1 MLVPMTPVDRARP
14 RSRRSSALR
23 RSASNLAIAACPLA
37 VGAISG
43 AMTAPAITGWYRT
56 LERPRWNPPDRVF
69 GPVWT
74 GLYAAMGIALQRVVR
89 ADGPAGAR
97 RVAVGLFGL
106 QLALNFGWSW
116 VFFVEREIGLAVID
130 ILALWLAIVATL
142 VAFARLSPGAAAL
155 MVPYLGWVTFAAALN
170 VAIWQRNR

>member
-1 MLVPMTPVDRARP
+1 MTPLARMLP
-14 RSRRSSALR
+14 GLHRSSISRRRGAD
-23 RSASNLAIAACPLA
+23 LAIVASPLA

-43 AMTAPAITGWYRT
+43 AITAPAITGWYRT
-56 LERPRWNPPDRVF
+56 LDRPGWNPPDAIF

-89 ADGPAGAR
+89 ADEASAAR
-97 RVAVGLFGL
+97 HVAVGLFGI

-116 VFFVEREIGLAVID
+116 VFFAQRQIGLAVVD
-130 ILALWLAIVATL
+130 IVALWLAIVATL
-142 VAFARLSPGAAAL
+142 IAFGRLSTSAAAL
-155 MVPYLGWVTFAAALN
+155 MLPYLAWVTFAAALN